1 MLVAVTAA
9 MSPYLL
15 AAALAAASISLAQS
29 PPRGLPEF
37 PTDVRLI
44 RLDVSV
50 VDKAGRPVPGLL
62 PENFEVKENGRAV
75 PVSYFEAF
83 VEGEAAGMEV
93 TADEPAEAVPS
104 ARRILLLVD
113 AGAMSPGQLIRARQ
127 AVTGYVTQAR
137 DGEWVRLANLATG
150 EVWDGAVPAERTRL
164 LAAARGLQRRASHWS
179 IRAYESD
186 ARIVERTDSEVD
198 RDQPSETE
206 TSGRALSVFAQGVG
220 LLGTL
225 EALITELEG
234 VPGRKALVLISP
246 GFPQLRGLDRRL
258 ERVATLAHGAA
269 TTVYYVDAAGQDGLV
284 PEPGRRLQPAFEMAW
299 ARSGG
304 TQDLAEATGGFT
316 SRFDNSLLPALRRAS
331 AEMRTYYILGYAPP
345 RADGRFR
352 KVSVKVNLPGLSA
365 RTKKGYLAAN

>member
-1 MLVAVTAA
+1 LDAVETA
-9 MSPYLL
+9 MPHS
-15 AAALAAASISLAQS
+15 ALALTLAASIGLAQQ
-29 PPRGLPEF
+29 PQRTPPEF
-37 PTDVRLI
+37 PADVRLI

-62 PENFEVKENGRAV
+62 PEHFEVKEDGRAV

-93 TADEPAEAVPS
+93 MAAEPLEGAAA

-113 AGAMSPGQLIRARQ
+113 SGGMSPGQVIRARQ
-127 AVTGYVTQAR
+127 AVTAYVTQAR
-137 DGEWVRLANLATG
+137 DGEWVRLANLGTG
-150 EVWDGAVPAERTRL
+150 EVWDGAVPEERTRL

-179 IRAYESD
+179 VRASD
-186 ARIVERTDSEVD
+186 SEARIVDRTDRGVD

-246 GFPQLRGLDRRL
+246 GFPQIRGLDRRL
-258 ERVATLAHGAA
+258 ERVATLARGAA
-269 TTVYYVDAAGQDGLV
+269 TTIYYVDAAGQDGLV

-299 ARSGG
+299 TRSGG

-331 AEMRTYYILGYAPP
+331 AEMRTYYVLGYAPP
-345 RADGRFR
+345 LADGGFR
-352 KVSVKVNLPGLSA
+352 KVSVKVNVRGLQA
-365 RTKKGYLAAN
+365 RTKKGYLAAR